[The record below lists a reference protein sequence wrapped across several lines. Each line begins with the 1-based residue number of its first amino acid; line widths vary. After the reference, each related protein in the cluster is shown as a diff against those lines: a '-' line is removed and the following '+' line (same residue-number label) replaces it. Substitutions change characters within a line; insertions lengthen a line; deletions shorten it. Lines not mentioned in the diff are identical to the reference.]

1 MDGCDGMVMLPHW
14 RSILVEMGMKV
25 VVWYWRFEGV
35 VVDERERDDGEDK
48 DGDFKWRGFGLCRLR
63 G

>member
-1 MDGCDGMVMLPHW
+1 MLLHW